1 MLDLRNLCINFLAK
15 CHFLE
20 IMKDSGIMLNAPV
33 YEVISWLPHGSE
45 MLLDL
50 LLVLSV

>member
-1 MLDLRNLCINFLAK
+1 MLDLRKLCINFLAK

-20 IMKDSGIMLNAPV
+20 TMKDSGIVLNAPV

-45 MLLDL
+45 MLL
-50 LLVLSV
+50 VLPFVIAV